1 MQHDIFISYSR
12 RNHVTVN
19 SIKEEL
25 DALGF
30 SCWMDLEGIVSG
42 TRQFSQRI
50 IDAID
55 DAKCMLFFL
64 STDSQALVAVPFGR
78 MHRERL
84 WDESQSG

>member
-30 SCWMDLEGIVSG
+30 SCWMDLYGIESG
-42 TRQFSQRI
+42 SSEFTEKI
-50 IDAID
+50 AAAID
-55 DAKCMLFFL
+55 GSTAVLFFL
-64 STDSQALVAVPFGR
+64 SDASQKSR
-78 MHRERL
+78 C
-84 WDESQSG
+84 